1 MMGRRGTA
9 AAGACFSPGEA
20 DTVDVNYRTEWE
32 AVRATGALLGFKCAL
47 YVADYIN

>member
-20 DTVDVNYRTEWE
+20 DTVSVNYRTEWE
-32 AVRATGALLGFKCAL
+32 AARPPGAPLGFKC
-47 YVADYIN
+47 